1 MEHGRRMKKS
11 KYVGRHLLQSGNFYY
26 KIYEDNDGMFF
37 SDPHTFNC
45 ESVLELKVAINKEPR
60 ISMNSS
66 GMLTIAAI
74 CKNFFFAFV
83 FEII

>member
-11 KYVGRHLLQSGNFYY
+11 KYVGRHLLPSGNFYY

-45 ESVLELKVAINKEPR
+45 ESVVELKAVINKKPR
-60 ISMNSS
+60 ISMN
-66 GMLTIAAI
+66 GQEHMNRMQECNQMKEILLT
-74 CKNFFFAFV
+74 
-83 FEII
+83 